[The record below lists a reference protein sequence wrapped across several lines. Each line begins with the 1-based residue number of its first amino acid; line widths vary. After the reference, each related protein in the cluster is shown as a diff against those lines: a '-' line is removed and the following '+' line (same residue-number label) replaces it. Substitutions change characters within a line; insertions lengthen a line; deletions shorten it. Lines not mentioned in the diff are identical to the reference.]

1 MSSYSIG
8 ALFPK
13 NAKGE
18 PNVITSTSLQLKKI
32 GNNWQIE
39 TVGASG
45 DLTPAINITTNAVTI
60 PGVNNFLKDYFIPQ
74 ITGKDNPNTIWT
86 EIYDRLL
93 GKSEL
98 GNDES
103 LTIFY
108 RESLNKTLYTLGA
121 IGYTGILKDYEDST
135 ELIEPISGFA
145 PPPEGATWSDIPSY
159 EEEDNFYSQVLE
171 NLRDKDNYD
180 PVSIWEKY
188 SPNQSNSQTINSDYD
203 ITAIKE
209 QINKLND
216 PTIKADLWY
225 PHLLYTYGF
234 ENSTS
239 YPGPVLFINPG
250 DTASINFKNDI
261 QINGLTQEE
270 AQKATLIRNSTP
282 GNSGSDGLAGTSST
296 NFHLHGAH
304 TYPGGFGDNVVARY
318 TTGQSWTTGIP
329 IPKDHGIGSY
339 WYHPHYHPSVNQQV
353 YAGLTGFMQIGD
365 PLSKIKGLEDIPRNL
380 AIIKTMAV
388 GIDENGELELSSFDN
403 LGPAANRATMFT
415 VNGEFQPTANASQGG
430 WQALTLSNQTNQ
442 AFFNISLI
450 NDIAGT
456 LPFWIYG
463 EDGHQYP
470 QIRSAKEAG
479 VIGNVK
485 GKLNENTDTKSIID
499 YAQAETFL
507 TMLPPGKRLD
517 VLVYLP
523 DGKTEI
529 AALRKFTQE
538 GNNGTIKTYS
548 VGTTGAYQE
557 LSSSNTSL
565 DPQNPDDIKVGAG
578 PLAIF
583 KVNNGPVLPG
593 FSALQAEIDD
603 FNDAIEIQT
612 ITPLTKQ
619 EDYDSSKIP
628 SVDLFQQVNGEDV
641 WKPVRKREFHWTRGT
656 LVGPKEEYDLATQQ
670 RLSALQEKYDG
681 FSYEPFTALPAGI
694 AGLEGEERD
703 WLGYENP
710 FLINDHVFPSGAL
723 NIAQLG
729 TLEEWTNWNYSV
741 SQLSAKKKNDRI
753 DAEKYIA
760 HPFHIHINDYQVKDA
775 DSELKA
781 KRNLED
787 VTALNSSGY
796 KYFNKEAGK
805 VIYKEPLAGDFK
817 EIAAALDPDKV
828 DKLATWGANGQTIKM
843 LFQDYTGAYVFHCH
857 ILPHEDA
864 GMMLAMLVI
873 ENRRDSFLLPSE
885 LSSVEKDAEGVV
897 QIVVHKA
904 DDLSRREISFK
915 SSLLAA
921 PKRAAVGDL
930 SGDFVQD
937 VVISSDGDGTL
948 RIYDGIAL
956 KNSQTNLLS
965 TLKPY
970 ENSTLAPWV
979 FTGDISGDN
988 KKDLVTIGFNEEI
1001 HNEVLAVA
1009 DLTIKGWE
1017 SLDGSADWNQLFA
1030 FNPWDNIPIERDPAH
1045 SIIDNLTSADISFS
1059 TGDYNLDN
1067 FIDIALAYR
1076 TKSGVR
1082 VSILDGAAIALK
1094 LQNNTFEGGYFPEEA
1109 LLADG
1114 YIDDEFLAK
1123 VDQILLSSGFNLYG
1137 QGALENLLL
1146 TGTGSGQSK
1155 LYTLQLEAGHFIA
1168 TSMPM
1173 GDAEMPMSDISA
1185 HHSSGVKYEGDRKIT
1200 NLNPNIFKLHLI
1212 DEHDVG
1218 TNVTSVTPIFAGA
1231 RGNGGLLVNGNA
1243 NNSGEETLE
1252 ILYAQGLGQGEFFN
1266 GQASTSTSLRDN
1278 KQQLIINLNEINVF
1292 SEQNLSFLKFLTLP
1306 DSREEQ
1312 ASIVNLLYRTYLGRL
1327 PDPSGAASWQA
1338 DLAKGAYKNKDVKN
1352 LVNDFI
1358 NAADG
1363 LEIKNHFGV
1372 EFNKANAVEIT
1383 STTYETLFGRLPS
1396 PTELN
1401 FWENRIES
1409 NKIDSQ
1415 MLPFEILR
1423 YSQIGLD
1430 EVIAQPDQFID
1441 KADPITQFLDTRDAE
1456 TNLTVSGSIYREAAY
1471 KNTVGF
1477 YRITNL
1483 NGDVEDSQG
1492 NIFSPGDPQYRN
1504 IALSDFN
1511 RLTDTSANL
1520 ALANNSTVQ
1529 FQFVVPKGEI
1539 FAQFLAVNGDA
1550 GSFSDVYFAF
1560 EEANSDK
1567 MNHVTQIE
1575 PNTWGWEDLN
1585 MLGDQDYNDAIV
1597 KYAIDDQNRIK
1608 FIAKAGD
1615 YSNSQWANTANIEGS
1630 FGQGLSGER
1639 DTFDYVDQ
1647 LLDQWGYFQTKTDYQ
1662 DAYEEWKH
1670 QAVATLGGSE
1680 LSNQGFF

>member
-1 MSSYSIG
+1 MSGYNIG

-13 NAKGE
+13 NAEGD

-39 TVGASG
+39 TIGTSG
-45 DLTPAINITTNAVTI
+45 DLSPAINITTNAVTI

-74 ITGKDNPNTIWT
+74 ITDKENQNTIWS

-108 RESLNKTLYTLGA
+108 RENLNKTLYTLKA
-121 IGYTGILKDYEDST
+121 IGYTGVFKDYEDST
-135 ELIEPISGFA
+135 ELIEPISDFAA
-145 PPPEGATWSDIPSY
+145 PPKGATWSDIPSY
-159 EEEDNFYSQVLE
+159 EKGDNFYSQVLE

-180 PVSIWEKY
+180 PVSMWGKY
-188 SPNQSNSQTINSDYD
+188 DPTLSNSLTINSDYD

-209 QINKLND
+209 QINKLDD

-234 ENSTS
+234 ENITS
-239 YPGPVLFINPG
+239 YPGPVLFVNPG

-261 QINGLTQEE
+261 QIKGLTQEE
-270 AQKATLIRNSTP
+270 AQQATLIRNSTP
-282 GNSGSDGLAGTSST
+282 GNSGSDGLAGTSTT

-329 IPKDHGIGSY
+329 IPEDHGIGSY

-353 YAGLTGFMQIGD
+353 YAGLTGFMQVGD
-365 PLSKIKGLEDIPRNL
+365 PLSKIKGLKDIPRNL

-388 GIDENGELELSSFDN
+388 GIDENGELKLSSFDN

-415 VNGEFQPTANASQGG
+415 VNGEFQPTANSSQGG

-442 AFFNISLI
+442 AFFNISLL
-450 NDIAGT
+450 NDNAGT

-485 GKLNENTDTKSIID
+485 GRLNENTDTKSISE

-538 GNNGTIKTYS
+538 GNNGAIKTYS

-565 DPQNPDDIKVGAG
+565 DPQNPDDISVGAG
-578 PLAIF
+578 PLAIL
-583 KVNNGPVLPG
+583 KVNNGPVLPD

-619 EDYDSSKIP
+619 EDYDNSKIP
-628 SVDLFQQVNGEDV
+628 SVDLFEQVNGEDV

-670 RLSALQEKYDG
+670 RLSALKEKYDG

-694 AGLEGEERD
+694 ADLKGEESD

-775 DSELKA
+775 DSELKD

-805 VIYKEPLAGDFK
+805 VIYKEPLAGEFK
-817 EIAAALDPDKV
+817 EIAEALDPDKV

-873 ENRRDSFLLPSE
+873 ENCRDSFLLPSE

-897 QIVVHKA
+897 QIVLHKA
-904 DDLSRREISFK
+904 DDLSRREINFE
-915 SSLLAA
+915 SSLLVA
-921 PKRAAVGDL
+921 PKRTATGDL

-948 RIYDGIAL
+948 RIYDGISL

-970 ENSTLAPWV
+970 ESSTIAPWV
-979 FTGDISGDN
+979 FIGDISGN
-988 KKDLVTIGFNEEI
+988 NQKDLVTVGFSDEVNNEA
-1001 HNEVLAVA
+1001 LALE

-1017 SLDGSADWNQLFA
+1017 TLDGGVEWKQLFA
-1030 FNPWDNIPIERDPAH
+1030 INPWHSIPIEKG
-1045 SIIDNLTSADISFS
+1045 SENQIIDYLTSADISFS

-1067 FIDIALAYR
+1067 FIDLSLAYR

-1082 VSILDGAAIALK
+1082 ISILDGAAIALK
-1094 LQNNTFEGGYFPEEA
+1094 LQNNTFEGGYFPKEA
-1109 LLADG
+1109 LLADA

-1123 VDQILLSSGFNLYG
+1123 VDRISLSSGFNLYG
-1137 QGALENLLL
+1137 QEALENLLL

-1173 GDAEMPMSDISA
+1173 HDDKMPINDASE
-1185 HHSSGVKYEGDRKIT
+1185 HHSSGVNYAGDYKIT
-1200 NLNPNIFKLHLI
+1200 NINPNTFKFHLV

-1218 TNVTSVTPIFAGA
+1218 IKATSVTPVFAGA
-1231 RGNGGLLVNGNA
+1231 RGNGGLLVNGKT
-1243 NNSGEETLE
+1243 NNREETLE
-1252 ILYAQGLGQGEFFN
+1252 ILYAQGFGQGEFFN

-1278 KQQLIINLNEINVF
+1278 KQQLIVNLNEIDNS
-1292 SEQNLSFLKFLTLP
+1292 SEENLSFLKSLTSP
-1306 DSREEQ
+1306 DSREDQ
-1312 ASIVNLLYRTYLGRL
+1312 ASIVNLFYRVYLGRL

-1338 DLAKGAYKNKDVKN
+1338 DLVKGAYKNKDFKV

-1358 NAADG
+1358 NAVD
-1363 LEIKNHFGV
+1363 EKQIRNHFGV
-1372 EFNKANAVEIT
+1372 DFNKTNAAVIT
-1383 STTYETLFGRLPS
+1383 TTTYQTLFGRLPS

-1401 FWENRIES
+1401 FWDSRIAR
-1409 NKIDSQ
+1409 NQIDAR

-1423 YSQIGLD
+1423 YSQISLS
-1430 EVIAQPDQFID
+1430 EVIARPDQFIG
-1441 KADPITQFLDTRDAE
+1441 KVDPVTQFLDSRNAE

-1471 KNTVGF
+1471 QNTVGF

-1483 NGDVEDSQG
+1483 NGDVEDNQG
-1492 NIFSPGDPQYRN
+1492 NVFSPGDPQYRD

-1529 FQFVVPKGEI
+1529 FEFEVQKGEI

-1550 GSFSDVYFAF
+1550 GSFSDVYFPF
-1560 EEANSDK
+1560 EEANSDR

-1575 PNTWGWEDLN
+1575 PNVWGWEDLN
-1585 MLGDQDYNDAIV
+1585 MLGDKDYNDAIV
-1597 KYAIDDQNRIK
+1597 KYTIDDQNRIK
-1608 FIAKAGD
+1608 FLAKAGD
-1615 YSNSQWANTANIEGS
+1615 FNNSQWANTANVEGS
-1630 FGQGLSGER
+1630 FGQGLSGGR
-1639 DTFDYVDQ
+1639 DAFDYVDQ
-1647 LLDQWGYFQTKTDYQ
+1647 LLDQWGYFQAKTDYQ
-1662 DAYEEWKH
+1662 DAYDEWKQ
-1670 QAVATLGGSE
+1670 QAVAFLGGVE